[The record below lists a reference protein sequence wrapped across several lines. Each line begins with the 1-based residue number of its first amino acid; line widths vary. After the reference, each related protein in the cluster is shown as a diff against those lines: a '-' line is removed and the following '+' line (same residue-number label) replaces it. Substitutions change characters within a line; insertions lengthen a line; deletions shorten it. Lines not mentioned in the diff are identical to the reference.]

1 MRYRATI
8 ASSSPALR
16 GMVAGRF
23 LSTPIASRRAFS
35 FAAFSLVASMRR
47 SAAPES
53 QDVDDAAIARRD
65 SDSLT
70 LTGIPACGPIRKSF
84 YVKFLRSET
93 ELN

>member
-1 MRYRATI
+1 
-8 ASSSPALR
+8 
-16 GMVAGRF
+16 MVAGRF

-53 QDVDDAAIARRD
+53 QDVDDDAIARDHVLHVIARSRD

-70 LTGIPACGPIRKSF
+70 LTAYRHAVLPQ
-84 YVKFLRSET
+84 VFLRSET